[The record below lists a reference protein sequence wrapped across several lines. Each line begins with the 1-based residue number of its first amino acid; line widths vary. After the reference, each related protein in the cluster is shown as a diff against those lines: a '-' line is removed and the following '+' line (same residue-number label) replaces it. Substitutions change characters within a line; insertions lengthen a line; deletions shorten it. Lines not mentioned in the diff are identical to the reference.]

1 MKLMIVALRLTGIL
15 WCFHVPT
22 LCVRACV
29 CWGEAVLILY
39 NPEVIGVVV
48 GVGEHEGQVLMMFKH
63 AAVIT
68 PFYYAVSS

>member
-1 MKLMIVALRLTGIL
+1 MVLSCTTSVCA
-15 WCFHVPT
+15 
-22 LCVRACV
+22 CVRACV

-63 AAVIT
+63 AVIT